1 MTDQASAAIEHQPAR
16 QRFATRVDGHEAE
29 LDYHRDGDVLVITH
43 TGVPQA
49 IGGRGIA
56 GALVKAAMD
65 HARAEGLRVHPACSY
80 AEVWMRRHPEYADLQ
95 A

>member
-1 MTDQASAAIEHQPAR
+1 MTDLDSTAIDHESER

-29 LDYHRDGDVLVITH
+29 LEYRRDGDVLVITH
-43 TGVPQA
+43 TSVPEA

-56 GALVKAAMD
+56 AALVRAALEF
-65 HARAEGLRVHPACSY
+65 ARGEGLRVHPACSY
-80 AEVWMRRHPEYADLQ
+80 AEAWMRRHPEYADLR